1 MAGSLT
7 DLGLQVLPD
16 RQELGG
22 PSPKA
27 GTWDTWGPLP
37 LAATR
42 GQPWTLVEPHPRQF
56 CGCQLPHL
64 SVGGGTFLLGEE
76 TGVGGVGGG
85 GSGSWAQGPGCRG
98 GLVLF
103 HMMQLWG

>member
-7 DLGLQVLPD
+7 DLGLQILPD

-27 GTWDTWGPLP
+27 GTRDTWGPLP

-42 GQPWTLVEPHPRQF
+42 GQPWTLVEPHPGSSAVASYRTCLLEEAPFCWERRQ
-56 CGCQLPHL
+56 GWGELGAVAVAAGL
-64 SVGGGTFLLGEE
+64 RVLAVGEAWFSFT
-76 TGVGGVGGG
+76 
-85 GSGSWAQGPGCRG
+85 
-98 GLVLF
+98 
-103 HMMQLWG
+103 